1 MIAERERYMDIG
13 DDLDFAFVELIPGV
27 EICYNDRHPKPPT
40 PEPTPAELRARA
52 AALAADDEGG
62 FDLGGDDSIEGEEA
76 TEVELTPEQTAE
88 NLAADEAT
96 AAAELAALE
105 PVVVVKEETP
115 EPEPRPFDLL
125 EDLPPEGA
133 EVPFVRNYEPPAPQ
147 PEVVEGEVP
156 ADGAPPAEGATPVDG
171 APAVE
176 GAPPADGAAPA
187 PAEGAPAAD
196 AAAAPP
202 AAEPAPAAP

>member
-52 AALAADDEGG
+52 AALAASEDGG
-62 FDLGGDDSIEGEEA
+62 FDLGGDDGVEGQEGVEPGDEA
-76 TEVELTPEQTAE
+76 LTPEQQAE
-88 NLAADEAT
+88 KQAAEEAA

-156 ADGAPPAEGATPVDG
+156 ADGAPPAEGADG

-176 GAPPADGAAPA
+176 GAPAADGTAAPV
-187 PAEGAPAAD
+187 ESAPAAE
-196 AAAAPP
+196 AAPP

>member
-40 PEPTPAELRARA
+40 PEPKPGAIKLRRPADD
-52 AALAADDEGG
+52 DDEGG
-62 FDLGGDDSIEGEEA
+62 FDLGGEDGDAVGADGEDKPPAVE
-76 TEVELTPEQTAE
+76 ELTPEQQAE
-88 NLAADEAT
+88 KLAAEEAA

-133 EVPFVRNYEPPAPQ
+133 EVPFVRNYEPPAP
-147 PEVVEGEVP
+147 PPAEIVEGEVP
-156 ADGAPPAEGATPVDG
+156 ATVEG

-176 GAPPADGAAPA
+176 GAPTVEGASPAAEGAAPV
-187 PAEGAPAAD
+187 EGAPP
-196 AAAAPP
+196 AAA